1 MELLPF
7 ATHGLLLLLMVSLSG
22 VGFWIDEIY
31 SGGKLNLPVQASDD
45 LIELNLAGMRLSS
58 TKITLDYNRCP
69 TDSDTIASSKL
80 YAPEGFSLSQLVP
93 DTKRPTSV
101 AQFAHI
107 NIHEEGTEIIG
118 DIGATEDR
126 AGLSRKLSLVS
137 LGFSVMALLIFGV
150 KRLEPVSIISMG
162 QDGVSQRDES
172 ISRLLNWLILLSAG
186 ALWMS
191 IVIYSSI
198 IPTLL
203 AHLFREARDRCN
215 IAFQS
220 GGEQF
225 EIRTM
230 GSYVRDHADPNGI
243 SIILYSLSIGIMLL
257 YSLFLFV
264 KANRKPVNSLNLSPH
279 QMRNLPWYCHIF
291 PWKATLLLTTVSILF
306 SFWVMNLTKARGYSI
321 NNFYWKYGS
330 KVAQKTGLS
339 RTGTLLDFVQKVF
352 SLVAVPEG
360 VMAATTYMWLAVV
373 PMLAVASKRPLCVLS
388 KGFQD
393 FAILLLVRASV
404 AWVTIA
410 PTTLSMLEK
419 PECFVESNQETD
431 SWSWLVVFDTRQSC
445 NDTMFSITVTVVGV
459 PAIILIYYASYAGVV
474 RGLYSRIVSSYVGFC
489 ATVACAIAVIS
500 RHQYSSDIVVG
511 TSIVLLYMLTQ
522 TAAFK
527 LLFEMHDATD
537 ETRSRNALMEKI
549 MPILEECKYRLKIYS
564 QASSELK
571 GLKASSHDFHEIGF
585 LYRSVGVALKRA
597 REGKS
602 VAELPDD
609 GNEIKED

>member
-7 ATHGLLLLLMVSLSG
+7 ALHGLLLLVMVSFSG
-22 VGFWIDEIY
+22 IGFWIDEIY
-31 SGGKLNLPVQASDD
+31 SGGRLNLPVEASAD
-45 LIELNLAGMRLSS
+45 LIELNISGMRLSS
-58 TKITLDYNRCP
+58 SKIYLDYNKCP

-80 YAPEGFSLSQLVP
+80 YASDGFSLSQLVP

-126 AGLSRKLSLVS
+126 AGLGRKLSMVS
-137 LGFSVMALLIFGV
+137 LGLSAITLLIFGF
-150 KRLEPVSIISMG
+150 KRIIPASIISSA

-172 ISRLLNWLILLSAG
+172 ISRTLNWLILLSAG
-186 ALWMS
+186 SLWLS

-220 GGEQF
+220 GDEQF

-230 GSYVRDHADPNGI
+230 GSYVRDHADPNGV
-243 SIILYSLSIGIMLL
+243 SIILYSISIGTMLL
-257 YSLFLFV
+257 YSLFLFL

-291 PWKATLLLTTVSILF
+291 PWKATLLLTAFSILV

-360 VMAATTYMWLAVV
+360 VMAATTYMWLAIV
-373 PMLAVASKRPLCVLS
+373 PMLAGASKRPLCVLS

-393 FAILLLVRASV
+393 FAILLLVRACV

-419 PECFVESNQETD
+419 PECFVASDEDSE
-431 SWSWLVVFDTRQSC
+431 SWSWLAVFDTRQSC

-459 PAIILIYYASYAGVV
+459 PAIILIYYVGYAGVV
-474 RGLYSRIVSSYVGFC
+474 RGVYSRIVSSYIGFC
-489 ATVACAIAVIS
+489 AAVACAVAVIS

-511 TSIVLLYMLTQ
+511 ISVVLLYMLAQ

-527 LLFEMHDATD
+527 LLFETHDAAD
-537 ETRSRNALMEKI
+537 ETGSRNSLMEKI
-549 MPILEECKYRLKIYS
+549 IPILEECKYRLKTYS

-585 LYRSVGVALKRA
+585 LYRSVGLALKRA
-597 REGKS
+597 REGKP
-602 VAELPDD
+602 VTELTP
-609 GNEIKED
+609 EKE